1 MLCIE
6 ECLCITETLIT
17 KYSLGSH
24 PDEMIED
31 YLSGIEYLENV
42 GNAEPWY
49 VDVLRMVSL
58 GILLE
63 VDKKDLKRLACAIEK
78 QKIEDALLDF
88 LLKACDIGWNHNT
101 SRYERKNP
109 YAKTAEI
116 RLQQYVEKEWIKGH
130 NDLDWKNAHKEPG
143 YVGLWSFEA
152 AKDTGIGR
160 QRTER

>member
-1 MLCIE
+1 MYN
-6 ECLCITETLIT
+6 TEILIA

-63 VDKKDLKRLACAIEK
+63 VDKKDLKRLACVIEK
-78 QKIEDALLDF
+78 QKKRRRTDGF
-88 LLKACDIGWNHNT
+88 
-101 SRYERKNP
+101 SF
-109 YAKTAEI
+109 
-116 RLQQYVEKEWIKGH
+116 KG
-130 NDLDWKNAHKEPG
+130 L
-143 YVGLWSFEA
+143 
-152 AKDTGIGR
+152 
-160 QRTER
+160 